1 MNDAISRS
9 WLLETIAKYKQEN
22 ERPIRANRGYYS
34 AILFAEHLIENAP
47 DFDGIPDAVR
57 VIRCKDCGHC
67 FELAATD
74 PLTPY
79 HGGKEGFYCEAWEAD
94 FYAPNYN
101 PETYYCADA
110 KPRDAEQPAGLYAN
124 KDPFQDVLM
133 PAA

>member
-1 MNDAISRS
+1 MNDMIRRDSVIKALNAEGYTRNMRVHKQI
-9 WLLETIAKYKQEN
+9 LEI
-22 ERPIRANRGYYS
+22 P
-34 AILFAEHLIENAP
+34 AE
-47 DFDGIPDAVR
+47 DAVC

-79 HGGKEGFYCEAWEAD
+79 HGGKEGFYCEAWDTD
-94 FYAPNYN
+94 FYAPHYN

-110 KPRDAEQPAGLYAN
+110 KPRDAEQPAGLYAD

-133 PAA
+133 PAT

>member
-1 MNDAISRS
+1 MRIDIDEIVREGVRS
-9 WLLETIAKYKQEN
+9 AAETVRLDVLGGLTLMEC
-22 ERPIRANRGYYS
+22 
-34 AILFAEHLIENAP
+34 IEKVQS
-47 DFDGIPDAVR
+47 GELVR

-79 HGGKEGFYCEAWEAD
+79 HGGKEGFYCEAWDTD
-94 FYAPNYN
+94 FYTTHYN

-110 KPRDAEQPAGLYAN
+110 KPRAAEQPAGLYAN

-133 PAA
+133 PAT